1 MKIMKKF
8 KYIKISKTK
17 KLRYLDNYY
26 KKKLYIIFL
35 PGFMS
40 DIDGEK
46 PQAFKKYTVKNKLGF
61 LAIEYSGHGKSSGKF
76 TEGNI
81 SEWSNDAK
89 ISIKKIVKKNKFI
102 LIGSSM
108 GAWIALNQF
117 KYFKNQIKGFVG
129 IGSAPE
135 FLQRL
140 MWKQFTKKM
149 KKEIMQKGG
158 TIIMHGRSKFQTK
171 QYEYPITYQL
181 IKDGKKNRV
190 LSKKINS
197 IIPVTMIHGKK
208 DELVPISFSRKVL
221 SIFSKAKK
229 KLVIIKNGDH
239 SLSNKNPLKKIIKEL
254 NRIVVNIS

>member
-1 MKIMKKF
+1 MKKF

-46 PQAFKKYTVKNKLGF
+46 PQTFREYALKNKLGF
-61 LAIEYSGHGKSSGKF
+61 LAIEYSGHGKSSGEF
-76 TEGNI
+76 TKGNI

-89 ISIKKIVKKNKFI
+89 NSIKKIVKKNKFI

-135 FLQRL
+135 FLERL

-149 KKEIMQKGG
+149 KKEVMQKGK
-158 TIIMHGRSKFQTK
+158 TIVMHGRSKFKTK
-171 QYEYPITYQL
+171 QYEYPVTYQL
-181 IKDGKKNRV
+181 IKDGRKNKV
-190 LSKKINS
+190 MSKKINYK
-197 IIPVTMIHGKK
+197 IHVTMLHGKK
-208 DELVPISFSRKVL
+208 DELVPVSFSKKVL
-221 SIFSKAKK
+221 SIFTNAKK
-229 KLVIIKNGDH
+229 KLVVIKNGDH
-239 SLSNKNPLKKIIKEL
+239 SLSNKNPLNKIVKEL
-254 NRIVVNIS
+254 NEIVMNVV